1 MDILLTNGDHG
12 VDSRGLPRQIAGE
25 ELLVQQALIYLS
37 VPKGSFP
44 YDPTLGS
51 ELFRL
56 QPDTEENLS
65 RAALSY
71 AQEALAPL
79 AGIQATNA
87 KAYWQTPEVLSLT
100 FTLTLEGSPAKQT
113 TVEVTQSR

>member
-1 MDILLTNGDHG
+1 MDILLEHGDHA
-12 VDSRGLPRQIAGE
+12 VDFRGLPRRIQGE

-56 QPDTEENLS
+56 QPDTEENLA
-65 RAALSY
+65 RGALSY
-71 AQEALAPL
+71 AQEALSSLPRVRVTSA
-79 AGIQATNA
+79 QAR
-87 KAYWQTPEVLSLT
+87 WQTPEVLSLT
-100 FTLTLEGSPAKQT
+100 FGLTLEGNPTKQT
-113 TVEVTQSR
+113 TVEVKQSR